1 MPMKI
6 TDVEVMVLEGP
17 ELYRAPESAAEAPGV
32 RHLCL
37 VKVSTD
43 AGLVGWADVETQ
55 PHVAKA
61 AVEAPVSGSG
71 MFEGLRELAVGED
84 PFEVERLWD
93 KLYRGSIYYGRRG
106 AAIQAISGIDIACW
120 DLMGKATGRP
130 IYQLLG
136 AGYRDRVRAYASTL
150 FRSTPEAMAEAARDY
165 VERGFTAVK
174 FGWGVFGQDPG
185 RDVELVGA
193 ARAAVGDDV
202 ELMVDA
208 GWLVRRTPKEAVAMV
223 RRLEPYRPYWIEEPL
238 SPDDYDGYRALA
250 EAVATPIAAGEQEAT
265 LWGFDT
271 LIHRG
276 GVDIVQPD
284 LSRCGGFTVAR
295 KIADLAELRNVAVC
309 PHAWLSDLLTAASL
323 HLNAYLKRSLFLEF
337 NVSAGPMVR
346 ELCRVPIRLQDGWI
360 PVPQGP
366 GLGVE
371 VNEET
376 IARYRVA

>member
-1 MPMKI
+1 MKI
-6 TDVEVMVLEGP
+6 TDIEAIILEGSEP
-17 ELYRAPESAAEAPGV
+17 YRAPEDAEEAPGV
-32 RHLCL
+32 QHLCL

-43 AGLVGWADVETQ
+43 EGLVGWSDIETQ

-61 AVEAPVSGSG
+61 VIEAPASGSG
-71 MFEGLRELAVGED
+71 MFEGLRELAVGVD

-93 KLYRGSIYYGRRG
+93 RLYRGSIYYGRRG
-106 AAIQAISGIDIACW
+106 AALQAISGIDIACW
-120 DLMGKATGRP
+120 DIMGKATGRP

-150 FRSTPEAMAEAARDY
+150 FRPTPEAMAAAARDY
-165 VERGFTAVK
+165 VGRGFTAIK
-174 FGWGVFGQDPG
+174 FGWGVFGQDAR
-185 RDVELVGA
+185 RDVELVAA
-193 ARAAVGDDV
+193 ARQAVGDAV

-208 GWLVRRTPKEAVAMV
+208 GWLVRRTPKQAAAMV

-238 SPDDYDGYRALA
+238 APDDYDGYRMLA
-250 EAVATPIAAGEQEAT
+250 EAVSTPIAAGEQEAT

-276 GVDIVQPD
+276 RLDIVQPD

-323 HLNAYLKRSLFLEF
+323 HLNAYLKQSLFLEF
-337 NVSAGPMVR
+337 NVSRSPMLR
-346 ELCRVPIRLQDGWI
+346 ELCREPIRLEEGHI
-360 PVPQGP
+360 RVPQGA

-371 VNEET
+371 VDEEVV
-376 IARYRVA
+376 ARYRVA

>member
-1 MPMKI
+1 MKI
-6 TDVEVMVLEGP
+6 TDVEVIILEGP
-17 ELYRAPESAAEAPGV
+17 EPYRAPEDAEEAPGV

-43 AGLVGWADVETQ
+43 EGLVGWSDVETQ

-61 AVEAPVSGSG
+61 VVEAPASGSG

-106 AAIQAISGIDIACW
+106 AALQAISGIDIACW
-120 DLMGKATGRP
+120 DIMGKATGRP
-130 IYQLLG
+130 VYQLLG

-150 FRSTPEAMAEAARDY
+150 FRPTPAAMATAACRY
-165 VERGFTAVK
+165 VERGFTAIK

-185 RDVELVGA
+185 RDVELVAA
-193 ARAAVGDDV
+193 AREAVGDEI

-208 GWLVRRTPKEAVAMV
+208 GWLVRRTPKEAAAMV
-223 RRLEPYRPYWIEEPL
+223 RRLEPSRPYWIEEPL
-238 SPDDYDGYRALA
+238 APDDYDGYRMLA
-250 EAVATPIAAGEQEAT
+250 EAVSTPIAAGEQEAT
-265 LWGFDT
+265 IWGFDT

-276 GVDIVQPD
+276 RVDIVQPD

-337 NVSAGPMVR
+337 NVSRSPLLR
-346 ELCRVPIRLQDGWI
+346 ELCREPIRLEDGWI
-360 PVPQGP
+360 RVPQGP

-371 VNEET
+371 VNEEVV
-376 IARYRVA
+376 ARYRVA

>member
-1 MPMKI
+1 MKI
-6 TDVEVMVLEGP
+6 TDVQVIVLEGP
-17 ELYRAPESAAEAPGV
+17 EPYRAPEDAEEAPGV

-43 AGLVGWADVETQ
+43 AGLVGWSDVETQ

-61 AVEAPVSGSG
+61 VVEAPVSGSG

-106 AAIQAISGIDIACW
+106 AALQAISGIDIACW
-120 DLMGKATGRP
+120 DIMGKATERP

-150 FRSTPEAMAEAARDY
+150 FRPTAEAMAAAARGY
-165 VERGFTAVK
+165 RERGFTAIK

-185 RDVELVGA
+185 LDVELVAA
-193 ARAAVGDDV
+193 AREAAGDEV

-208 GWLVRRTPKEAVAMV
+208 GWLVRRTPKEAAAMV
-223 RRLEPYRPYWIEEPL
+223 RRLEPYRPSWIEEPL
-238 SPDDYDGYRALA
+238 APDDYDGYRALA
-250 EAVATPIAAGEQEAT
+250 ESVSTPIAAGEQEAT

-276 GVDIVQPD
+276 RVDIVQPD

-295 KIADLAELRNVAVC
+295 KIADLAELRNVGVC

-337 NVSAGPMVR
+337 NVSRSPMLR
-346 ELCRVPIRLQDGWI
+346 ELCREPLRLEEGHIR
-360 PVPQGP
+360 VPQGP
-366 GLGVE
+366 GLGVAVDEE
-371 VNEET
+371 VV
-376 IARYRVA
+376 ARHRVS

>member
-1 MPMKI
+1 VKI

-17 ELYRAPESAAEAPGV
+17 ELYRAPEGAAEAPGV

-61 AVEAPVSGSG
+61 VVEAPVSGSG

-93 KLYRGSIYYGRRG
+93 RLYRGSIYYGRRG

-165 VERGFTAVK
+165 VSRGFTAIK

-185 RDVELVGA
+185 RDVNLVAA
-193 ARAAVGDDV
+193 ARAAVGDNV

-208 GWLVRRTPKEAVAMV
+208 GWLVRRTPKEAAAMV

-238 SPDDYDGYRALA
+238 APDDYDGYRALA

-276 GVDIVQPD
+276 GVDILQPD

-346 ELCRVPIRLQDGWI
+346 ELCREPIRLEDGWI

-376 IARYRVA
+376 IERYRVA